1 MKSREIEA
9 VLKRYGF
16 ERGVRCVA
24 RSLYNHVVELISQKG
39 SHRKWRNSEL
49 GLQVIVPEHK
59 GKDLPTGTLKN
70 ILKGAQIPKSEW
82 RK

>member
-1 MKSREIEA
+1 MKSREVESI
-9 VLKRYGF
+9 LKRYGF
-16 ERGVRCVA
+16 
-24 RSLYNHVVELISQKG
+24 ELISQKG

-59 GKDLPTGTLKN
+59 GKDLPTGTLRN

-82 RK
+82 KK